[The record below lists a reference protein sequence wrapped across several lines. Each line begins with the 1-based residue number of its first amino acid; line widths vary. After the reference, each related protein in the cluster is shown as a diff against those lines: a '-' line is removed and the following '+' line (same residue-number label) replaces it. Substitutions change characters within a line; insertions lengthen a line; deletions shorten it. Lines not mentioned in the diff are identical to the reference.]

1 MYERL
6 KAGITALDIDV
17 SDEQAQRMLDFA
29 DLLIKWN
36 KTHNLT
42 AITQQEDVVDLHL
55 LDSLSVLSFVTEKRI
70 LDVGSG
76 GGFPGI
82 VLAIML
88 PETEVVSVDTRG
100 KKIQFQLLAANKLGL
115 KNFHAKQARI
125 EEFTDESG
133 FSQIIS
139 RAFSSLENFTAWT
152 DHLLQESGEWLAMKG
167 KLHEEEVE
175 QLVANEIEIHPL
187 TLPNNVGER
196 HLLLITRS

>member
-6 KAGITALDIDV
+6 KAGITALDINV
-17 SDEQAQRMLDFA
+17 SDKQVQQMLDFA

-55 LDSLSVLSFVTEKRI
+55 LDSLSVLPFATEKRI

-88 PETEVVSVDTRG
+88 PETEIVSVDTRG

-115 KNFHAKQARI
+115 TNFYAKQSRI
-125 EEFTDESG
+125 EEFIDDSG
-133 FSQIIS
+133 FKQIIS

-152 DHLLQESGEWLAMKG
+152 EHLLQESGEWLAMKG
-167 KLHEEEVE
+167 RLHDDELKQLALMKVE
-175 QLVANEIEIHPL
+175 INPLV
-187 TLPNNVGER
+187 LPNNVGER
-196 HLLLITRS
+196 HLLRITHP